1 MASEEEKVK
10 RSKRFHQT
18 ESVIDRQTQIA
29 KQHGSN
35 INVPNKFSKTHAMTC
50 GDPNCAS
57 CGNPRK
63 FFDEKTIQEKRFDQ
77 VLD

>member
-1 MASEEEKVK
+1 MSSDEEKFK
-10 RSKRFHQT
+10 RSKRLHK
-18 ESVIDRQTQIA
+18 EENVIDRQLNIA
-29 KQHGSN
+29 KQYGL
-35 INVPNKFSKTHAMTC
+35 NVKNPNKFCKTHAMTC